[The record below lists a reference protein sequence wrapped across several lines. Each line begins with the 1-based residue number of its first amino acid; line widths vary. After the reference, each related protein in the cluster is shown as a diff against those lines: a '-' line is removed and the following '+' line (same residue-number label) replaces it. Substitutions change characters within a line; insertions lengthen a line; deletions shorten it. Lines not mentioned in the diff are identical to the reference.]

1 MRIYGA
7 LQASM
12 AIMRI
17 FFVSIPAGTKIGDAV
32 IGQGCDLCGE
42 GNVSMLKK
50 SLTAVIVGYVV
61 QALAL
66 LLLAAAAGVCI
77 FAASSGTLPFV
88 GGESGTVSE
97 QPYVPPAE
105 SAPDETSAESS
116 DPPEEESEVTPE
128 AYLAALE
135 DCQAGLPEGCAV
147 TTDPL
152 GDGGSRLVIGDVSR
166 LGDLSGCT
174 VTARMGFLYI
184 TEADGVLRVYDNTL
198 TDVTGA
204 LAGTQQLAA
213 RDAQGRALFEKDG
226 AYYVFESGALVPS
239 DYDLREDDRG
249 FEFDYPAYLG
259 VQSESVR
266 RFRYGN
272 AYGYVSAGGSMIVTA
287 SFREAFAWGEEDVGC
302 VIAAPNGREMLYFYN
317 RRSQEVSRSY
327 YAPDTRGEESVGF
340 FYFDDGLTRVRIR
353 ETDADGTEYFR
364 EGLMLFDGSLFPLPA
379 DYTVRAYS
387 DSVILLEKDGLF
399 GYMSSRG
406 VWLTEPAFIDASPF
420 YEGLAVVTAA
430 DGRQGLIDRTGSYVL
445 PAVYDSITNCSD
457 GVVLARSETFGD
469 VLLLKIAADA

>member
-1 MRIYGA
+1 M
-7 LQASM
+7 
-12 AIMRI
+12 
-17 FFVSIPAGTKIGDAV
+17 
-32 IGQGCDLCGE
+32 
-42 GNVSMLKK
+42 
-50 SLTAVIVGYVV
+50 
-61 QALAL
+61 
-66 LLLAAAAGVCI
+66 CI

-239 DYDLREDDRG
+239 DYDLREDD
-249 FEFDYPAYLG
+249 
-259 VQSESVR
+259 SVA
-266 RFRYGN
+266 GN
-272 AYGYVSAGGSMIVTA
+272 KA
-287 SFREAFAWGEEDVGC
+287 
-302 VIAAPNGREMLYFYN
+302 
-317 RRSQEVSRSY
+317 
-327 YAPDTRGEESVGF
+327 
-340 FYFDDGLTRVRIR
+340 
-353 ETDADGTEYFR
+353 
-364 EGLMLFDGSLFPLPA
+364 
-379 DYTVRAYS
+379 
-387 DSVILLEKDGLF
+387 
-399 GYMSSRG
+399 
-406 VWLTEPAFIDASPF
+406 
-420 YEGLAVVTAA
+420 
-430 DGRQGLIDRTGSYVL
+430 
-445 PAVYDSITNCSD
+445 
-457 GVVLARSETFGD
+457 
-469 VLLLKIAADA
+469 